1 MPNYGSPKT
10 KIYIYIYMNFQKTRN
25 KNKIIRNNYTNTL
38 RFFLTYY

>member
-10 KIYIYIYMNFQKTRN
+10 NIYIYIYFQKTRN
-25 KNKIIRNNYTNTL
+25 KNNYTNTL

>member
-10 KIYIYIYMNFQKTRN
+10 KKKNVNFQKTRN

-38 RFFLTYY
+38 RFFVTYY

>member
-10 KIYIYIYMNFQKTRN
+10 NIYIYIYIYFQKTRN
-25 KNKIIRNNYTNTL
+25 KNNYTNTL